1 MDNYLLAIGWWNLVG
16 SFFMFSFFHLSFG
29 RKVFNEWTQIFAT
42 PFELDYWSKFWMA
55 WAIGLNIF
63 FAVVNIYAVK
73 WGYPEIKLFCIVF
86 DFIAYSIFTSLAFWG
101 LRAKRCG
108 SGIYSVFVI
117 FLFWIGWGIY
127 VLI

>member
-1 MDNYLLAIGWWNLVG
+1 MDNYLLALGWWNLVG
-16 SFFMFSFFHLSFG
+16 SIFMLSFFNVNFG

-42 PFELDYWSKFWMA
+42 DFELDYWSKFWMA

-63 FAVVNIYAVK
+63 YAMVNIYAVK
-73 WGYPEIKLFCIVF
+73 WGYPEIKQFCIIG
-86 DFIAYSIFTSLAFWG
+86 DLIAYISFTGLAIWG
-101 LRAKRCG
+101 VRAKRCG

-117 FLFWIGWGIY
+117 FSIWIGWGIY